1 MFARRNDNAAQEMAE
16 ERMYQGNS
24 FSKFSFSK
32 FSVASVFTAGL
43 VLCSGAAF
51 AQTKPAGV
59 PDAQVEANVL
69 KALAGAPELADQSI
83 TSTTVYGTVTLNG
96 TVRDEA
102 SRDLAEHLVANT
114 AGVQKVV
121 DQLAIGTPAPA
132 SDDSQQAGTN
142 PNLQSDGTIAPPQAQ
157 DPPAQ
162 TSPSPSGA
170 PQNGAPAPPQ
180 QGQYPLPPN
189 GGAPQGQYPQQQGQ
203 YPQQQGQY
211 PQQQGQYPSQQGQ
224 YPPQQAGP
232 YPPPPYNR
240 PSYGQPYPSQ
250 SPQQPYVAQKGGDAV
265 VVPSGSII
273 RVRINQGMSSKNTA
287 PGTTFDGVVLSDV
300 VAGGSIAIPRGASI
314 TGTVVDAHTAGQL
327 GGKGELKLQLTG
339 VSFGG
344 KTYPVVTD
352 FWWHQGVDKTGN
364 TVGNTVGLA
373 SVGALIGAVA
383 GGGVGAAVGAGVGGV
398 AGLGVSSASGRGE
411 AGIPPE
417 AIVTF
422 HLTKPADVTTVSQ
435 AELNRLG
442 AGVPPPQQ
450 QPQMQRRYPP
460 PPPPGYY
467 PYPYYGP
474 VYYYPR

>member
-1 MFARRNDNAAQEMAE
+1 
-16 ERMYQGNS
+16 MYQGS
-24 FSKFSFSK
+24 FSRFSM
-32 FSVASVFTAGL
+32 ASLLTAGL
-43 VLCSGAAF
+43 LLGSGAAF
-51 AQTKPAGV
+51 AQTKAAAM
-59 PDAQVEANVL
+59 PDAQIEANVL

-96 TVRDEA
+96 TVRDEP

-121 DQLAIGTPAPA
+121 DQLMIGAPA
-132 SDDSQQAGTN
+132 AANSDSEQVGTN
-142 PNLQSDGTIAPPQAQ
+142 PNLQSDGTIAPPEGQN
-157 DPPAQ
+157 PPPQ
-162 TSPSPSGA
+162 NYPSSSA
-170 PQNGAPAPPQ
+170 PQGQYPPQPPNGVPPQ
-180 QGQYPLPPN
+180 QGQYPPPD
-189 GGAPQGQYPQQQGQ
+189 GSAPQA
-203 YPQQQGQY
+203 
-211 PQQQGQYPSQQGQ
+211 GQ
-224 YPPQQAGP
+224 YPPQEGNAYPPYGRPPYRQP
-232 YPPPPYNR
+232 YPPQY
-240 PSYGQPYPSQ
+240 
-250 SPQQPYVAQKGGDAV
+250 PQQPYVAQKGGDAV
-265 VVPSGSII
+265 VVPSGSIL
-273 RVRINQGMSSKNTA
+273 RVRINQGMTSKNTA
-287 PGTTFDGVVLSDV
+287 PGTAFDGVVLSDV

-327 GGKGELKLQLTG
+327 GGKGELKLQLTN

-344 KTYPVVTD
+344 QTYPVVTD
-352 FWWHQGVDKTGN
+352 FWWHQGIDKTGN

-411 AGIPPE
+411 AALPAE

-474 VYYYPR
+474 VYYYPRY

>member
-1 MFARRNDNAAQEMAE
+1 
-16 ERMYQGNS
+16 MYQGNC
-24 FSKFSFSK
+24 FSRFSMASLLVVGLLGNGVAFS
-32 FSVASVFTAGL
+32 
-43 VLCSGAAF
+43 
-51 AQTKPAGV
+51 QTKSAAL
-59 PDAQVEANVL
+59 PDAQIEANVL

-96 TVRDEA
+96 MVRDEP

-114 AGVQKVV
+114 TGVQKVV
-121 DQLAIGTPAPA
+121 DQLTIGTPAAA
-132 SDDSQQAGTN
+132 SDSGQAGTN
-142 PNLQSDGTIAPPQAQ
+142 PNLQSDGTIAPPQEQ
-157 DPPAQ
+157 NSQ
-162 TSPSPSGA
+162 VPSPSS
-170 PQNGAPAPPQ
+170 PQSGAPPQ
-180 QGQYPLPPN
+180 QGQYPQ
-189 GGAPQGQYPQQQGQ
+189 PQGGVPQQGQ
-203 YPQQQGQY
+203 YPPPNGAA
-211 PQQQGQYPSQQGQ
+211 PQAGQ

-232 YPPPPYNR
+232 YPPYDNRPPYR
-240 PSYGQPYPSQ
+240 QPYP
-250 SPQQPYVAQKGGDAV
+250 PQYPQTPYVVQKGGDAV
-265 VVPSGSII
+265 VVPSGSVL
-273 RVRINQGMSSKNTA
+273 RVRINEGMNSKNTA

-300 VAGGSIAIPRGASI
+300 AAGGFIAVPRGASI
-314 TGTVVDAHTAGQL
+314 TGTVVDAHRAGQL
-327 GGKGELKLQLTG
+327 GGKGELKLQMTT

-344 KTYPVVTD
+344 KSYPVVTD

-411 AGIPPE
+411 ASLPPE

-422 HLTKPADVTTVSQ
+422 HLTQPADVTTVSQ

-442 AGVPPPQQ
+442 AGLPPGM

-467 PYPYYGP
+467 PYPPYPYPYYGP
-474 VYYYPR
+474 VYYRR

>member
-1 MFARRNDNAAQEMAE
+1 
-16 ERMYQGNS
+16 MYQGS
-24 FSKFSFSK
+24 FSR
-32 FSVASVFTAGL
+32 FSVASVLTAGL
-43 VLCSGAAF
+43 LLGSGAGF
-51 AQTKPAGV
+51 AQTKPAAI
-59 PDAQVEANVL
+59 PDAQIEANVL

-96 TVRDEA
+96 TVRDEP

-121 DQLAIGTPAPA
+121 DQLTIGTPAA
-132 SDDSQQAGTN
+132 ARSDTDQVGTN
-142 PNLQSDGTIAPPQAQ
+142 PNLQSDGTIATPGQN
-157 DPPAQ
+157 PPAQ
-162 TSPSPSGA
+162 NYPNSSGA
-170 PQNGAPAPPQ
+170 PQSGAPPQ
-180 QGQYPLPPN
+180 QGQYSQPQNGTPP
-189 GGAPQGQYPQQQGQ
+189 QQGQ
-203 YPQQQGQY
+203 YPPPPDGTA
-211 PQQQGQYPSQQGQ
+211 PQAGQ

-232 YPPPPYNR
+232 YPPPYGRPPYR
-240 PSYGQPYPSQ
+240 QPYPPQ
-250 SPQQPYVAQKGGDAV
+250 YPQQPYVAQKGGDAV
-265 VVPSGSII
+265 VVPSSSIL
-273 RVRINQGMSSKNTA
+273 RVRINQGMNSKNTA

-300 VAGGSIAIPRGASI
+300 VADGSIAIPRGASI
-314 TGTVVDAHTAGQL
+314 AGTVVDAHTAGQL
-327 GGKGELKLQLTG
+327 GGKGELKLQLTN

-364 TVGNTVGLA
+364 TVGTTVGLA

-411 AGIPPE
+411 AAIPPE

-422 HLTKPADVTTVSQ
+422 HLTQPADVTTVSQ

-442 AGVPPPQQ
+442 AGVPPPQM

-460 PPPPGYY
+460 PPPPYAY

-474 VYYYPR
+474 VYYYPRY